1 MNPRKKLKMLLYAT
15 NKAKTVKHNTTAIAL
30 TVGLSNLNTIFFL
43 FNYFIKISTK
53 SLKS

>member
-15 NKAKTVKHNTTAIAL
+15 NKAKTVKHNTTAKAV

-53 SLKS
+53 S

>member
-15 NKAKTVKHNTTAIAL
+15 IQAKTVKHNTTAKAL

-53 SLKS
+53 SLNS